1 MNIIERAKNIILKP
15 KNEWI
20 VIEQENASAL
30 TLIITY
36 LFPLALIPAL
46 ALIIYFGFMGVSFF
60 GLFAIK
66 QAVITFVSI
75 VLGVCVSAIVIDN
88 LAPNFGSTKDFRKTV
103 QLIVYSS
110 TPILLASV
118 FQAIPAIS
126 FLSIIGLYSLYLFYI
141 GMKQMLKT
149 PEDKL
154 AIYFVVNFLVIVGV
168 SVIIFAI
175 LKMAFIGTLFYSKPI
190 MQ

>member
-1 MNIIERAKNIILKP
+1 MKLVDKVKNILLKP
-15 KNEWI
+15 TAEWI
-20 VIEQENASAL
+20 VIEQENTSAL

-36 LFPLALIPAL
+36 LIPLALIPGL
-46 ALIIYFGFMGVSFF
+46 SVIIYFGLIGVSFF

-66 QAVITFVSI
+66 QAIITFVSI

-103 QLIVYSS
+103 QIIVYSY

-118 FQAIPAIS
+118 FQAIPTIS
-126 FLSIIGLYSLYLFYI
+126 FLSIIGLYSLYLLYI

-154 AIYFVVNFLVIVGV
+154 AIYFVVNFLVIIGV
-168 SVIIFAI
+168 FVIILAI